1 MCRRN
6 HLLGVSILAFG
17 LGILVGY
24 SLESWFLCSFGGLV
38 LIGIGF
44 CVMRRR

>member
-24 SLESWFLCSFGGLV
+24 SLESWFLCFFGG
-38 LIGIGF
+38 IGLMIFGI
-44 CVMRRR
+44 CTMRQK